1 MKTSKFLCVGMAAL
15 AFAACSNEEETTD
28 NQPVAA
34 QVSAGIEGG
43 QTRAAGTSW
52 DEDDQIGISCTGDG
66 NTTYN
71 NVPYTVSNTSSGS
84 FTSAIPIYFQDLEE
98 VTFSAYYPYMEDWNE
113 ADPIT
118 KEITAADQETKAQK
132 KIDYMY
138 ASGAKAS
145 KQEPNVEFINGD
157 DGDARFK
164 HRMSQL
170 NFTFQKGKD
179 TELTNMS
186 DFTVSGLK
194 MLGTFNPANG
204 EATASGS
211 ASTQDLTITVSS
223 APSDT
228 YSCSLILFPQGVNDG
243 KFNLSLTLGGQTYKT
258 ELSIPNGETAL
269 TKGNKYAYTIT
280 VNKTEITVNSSNIAG
295 WDDGG
300 SNTGDATM

>member
-52 DEDDQIGISCTGDG
+52 DENDQIGISCTGDG
-66 NTTYN
+66 DTEYN
-71 NVPYTVSNTSSGS
+71 NVPYTVVSTSSGS
-84 FTSAIPIYFQDLEE
+84 FTSGTPIYFQDLKE
-98 VTFSAYYPYMEDWNE
+98 VTFSAYYPYMKDWNE

-132 KIDYMY
+132 NIDYMY

-145 KQEPNVEFINGD
+145 KNSPNVEFINKSGV
-157 DGDARFK
+157 DARFK

-179 TELTNMS
+179 TDLKNMS

-194 MLGTFNPANG
+194 MQGTFNPANG
-204 EATASGS
+204 EATASES
-211 ASTQDLTITVSS
+211 EPTQDLTITVSS
-223 APSDT
+223 ASSDT

-243 KFNLSLTLGGQTYKT
+243 KFNLSLTLGGQIYKT
-258 ELSIPNGETAL
+258 ELSIPNDKTAL
-269 TKGNKYAYTIT
+269 DNGNKYAYTIT
-280 VNKTEITVNSSNIAG
+280 VNKTDITVKSSSIAG
-295 WDDGG
+295 WENGG
-300 SNTGDATM
+300 SNTGDAIM